1 MSAAQAWRQATPCKT
16 PLHKPAYHLALGS
29 TYHGEYSKGMR
40 HGQGVC
46 RYFNGDYYEGQ
57 WAQGLRE
64 GRGMQQCTD
73 DSNYVGKRPR
83 VFIMLYIHSSP
94 FPLLGLRPVGAC

>member
-1 MSAAQAWRQATPCKT
+1 
-16 PLHKPAYHLALGS
+16 
-29 TYHGEYSKGMR
+29 MR

-73 DSNYVGKRPR
+73 DSNYVGKSP
-83 VFIMLYIHSSP
+83 VACSDATML
-94 FPLLGLRPVGAC
+94 V